1 MTAEPTTSPAPIR
14 TDVAE
19 PPPPTAAPGG
29 GRPARRRLRWLPRY
43 TWSGT
48 LGAVL
53 FGCAS
58 LTPSL
63 LPRGWVLQGLIAGIT
78 AAIGYGVGVT
88 VAWFVADLTES
99 RLSPGFRHRAWQVLA
114 VVGVLLSLV
123 MLWLGAGWQRDIHE
137 LMGLDAPAGYTSI
150 GIVVLAL
157 LVFALFV
164 GIGRGIRWIGRQLVR
179 LFGRILPRRVSRPL
193 GVAVATALVIF
204 LLNGVLLQG
213 LVEAM
218 NSAFSVKDDGTEEGA
233 VEPTAS
239 ERSGSPA
246 SLVPWADLGLQGRN
260 FVGKGPTPEE
270 LEAFSGEPAQEPVR
284 AYVGLASAEDVGDRA
299 ALAVRELERAGGF
312 DRSAL
317 VIVTTTGT
325 GWVDPAASDSL
336 EYEFNGD
343 TAMVAMQYSY
353 LPSWMSFL
361 VDQVK
366 ARDAGRALFDA
377 VYGAWADLPA
387 DARPALYV
395 FGESLGTFGGEAAFS
410 GLADIENRTD
420 GVLWAGPPN
429 FNALTRSIVED
440 RDEGSPEWLPVIDDG
455 RTVRFADEA
464 PDLDA
469 AARPLGD
476 PRVVYLQNASDPIV
490 WWSPRLIFE
499 PPRLAARRARAGRLP
514 EHGVAAVRLVLAGH
528 RRHGVLDRGAGRSRA
543 LLPGR
548 LRERVGRD
556 RPAAGL
562 DRRRHRAPAAHR
574 RRGLTWWGAAR
585 VTTAAARRTRDV
597 VVSGA
602 VVLVLAA
609 INVTDHLLHP
619 PWWVRA
625 LEGAGLLAWARL
637 DGLSWSQ
644 LGLGRDRLGS
654 GCRWGLGAIAVVA
667 GVYVVGVL
675 QPSIRPAFQD
685 VRYDLPLA
693 DALRTTFVVIP
704 FGTVLFEEIAFRS
717 VLWGMLVPVPAA
729 VAGAGHD
736 IGALR
741 LLARHPGVACG

>member
-1 MTAEPTTSPAPIR
+1 MTAEPTTKPSTRGAA
-14 TDVAE
+14 VV
-19 PPPPTAAPGG
+19 PPPPSLVPAADGD
-29 GRPARRRLRWLPRY
+29 RPASWWRRWLPRY

-78 AAIGYGVGVT
+78 AAIGYGAGVT
-88 VAWFVADLTES
+88 VAWFVAELTES

-114 VVGVLLSLV
+114 VVGVVLAVLF
-123 MLWLGAGWQRDIHE
+123 LWLGAGWQRDIHE
-137 LMGLDAPAGYTSI
+137 LMGLDAPSSYGWI
-150 GIVVLAL
+150 GIVVLAV

-164 GIGRGIRWIGRQLVR
+164 GIGRGVRWLGRRLVR
-179 LFGRILPRRVSRPL
+179 LFGRILPRRVARPL
-193 GVAVATALVIF
+193 GVLVVTALVIF
-204 LLNGVLLQG
+204 LLNGVLFQG

-233 VEPTAS
+233 VEPTAA
-239 ERSGSPA
+239 ERSGSPS

-260 FVGKGPTPEE
+260 FVGKGPTPAD

-312 DRSAL
+312 ERSAL
-317 VIVTTTGT
+317 VIATTTGT

-377 VYGAWADLPA
+377 VYGVWAGLPA

-429 FNALTRSIVED
+429 FNDLWRQIVADRED
-440 RDEGSPEWLPVIDDG
+440 GSPEWLPVVDAG

-464 PDLDA
+464 PDLQ
-469 AARPLGD
+469 RPPGPWGD
-476 PRVVYLQNASDPIV
+476 PRLVYLQNASDPIV
-490 WWSPRLIFE
+490 WWSPRLVFE
-499 PPRLAARRARAGRLP
+499 HPDWLRGERGPDVSPGMVWLPLVSFWQVTADLAFSTGVPDGHGHSYRADYVNGWADVAQPPGWTDA
-514 EHGVAAVRLVLAGH
+514 
-528 RRHGVLDRGAGRSRA
+528 DTD
-543 LLPGR
+543 R
-548 LRERVGRD
+548 LR
-556 RPAAGL
+556 P
-562 DRRRHRAPAAHR
+562 
-574 RRGLTWWGAAR
+574 
-585 VTTAAARRTRDV
+585 
-597 VVSGA
+597 
-602 VVLVLAA
+602 
-609 INVTDHLLHP
+609 
-619 PWWVRA
+619 
-625 LEGAGLLAWARL
+625 
-637 DGLSWSQ
+637 
-644 LGLGRDRLGS
+644 
-654 GCRWGLGAIAVVA
+654 
-667 GVYVVGVL
+667 VVGG
-675 QPSIRPAFQD
+675 D
-685 VRYDLPLA
+685 
-693 DALRTTFVVIP
+693 
-704 FGTVLFEEIAFRS
+704 
-717 VLWGMLVPVPAA
+717 
-729 VAGAGHD
+729 
-736 IGALR
+736 
-741 LLARHPGVACG
+741 